1 MLKWG
6 VIGVGRAGQARARA
20 LHQDPRA
27 QPLYGFRGQPEA
39 VGLRRV
45 EDLGEMLRRVDAV
58 AVCTPDATHPDM
70 VRACLSAGKHVLVEF
85 PLAGSAEVGRELFDL
100 ARRHGRIL
108 HVEHIEL
115 LGAAAVTL
123 RALARGSRL
132 RAGRVTFSGGA
143 RRGTYGVAHCNVA
156 RLHRLLDAVGLPDGV
171 QLQDRSPRHLRARL
185 TYDQARVELDLRH
198 GEDLPR
204 RTSLRLELEG
214 ADGTSLLLEQVDE
227 SVWKDGV
234 AVDLPA
240 VPGLFLQDQLAATAR
255 VLDGAAPYVSEE
267 RILQVLSLADALV
280 RASPDGTVAPWSAQ
294 APGVRSGEEPE

>member
-27 QPLYGFRGQPEA
+27 EVLYGFRGQPEA

-45 EDLGEMLRRVDAV
+45 EDLGDMLRRVDAV

-115 LGAAAVTL
+115 LGAAAQGL
-123 RALARGSRL
+123 RDRCRGLRL
-132 RAGRVTFSGGA
+132 QGGQVSFSGGI
-143 RRGTYGVAHCNVA
+143 RKGTYGVAHSNVA
-156 RLHRLLDAVGLPDGV
+156 RLHRLLQAVGLPDGV

-185 TYDQARVELDLRH
+185 RHGGAVVALDLQH
-198 GEDLPR
+198 GEALPR
-204 RTSLRLELEG
+204 QTSLRLELARPDG
-214 ADGTSLLLEQVDE
+214 AVTVLEQRDDALWQDSQPVE
-227 SVWKDGV
+227 L
-234 AVDLPA
+234 AP
-240 VPGLFLQDQLAATAR
+240 VPGVFLQDQLAATAR
-255 VLDGAAPYVSEE
+255 ILDGAPSYVDEL

-280 RASPDGTVAPWSAQ
+280 RASPDGSWAPWSGE
-294 APGVRSGEEPE
+294 APGLRAEAEVG

>member
-45 EDLGEMLRRVDAV
+45 EDLGDMLRRVDAV

-100 ARRHGRIL
+100 ARRHGRVL

-115 LGAAAVTL
+115 LGGAALTL
-123 RALARGSRL
+123 RSRARGLPVR
-132 RAGRVTFSGGA
+132 GGQVA
-143 RRGTYGVAHCNVA
+143 FTGGTRKGTYGVAHCNVA

-185 TYDQARVELDLRH
+185 AYGAARVDLDFRH
-198 GEDLPR
+198 GADLPR
-204 RTSLRLELEG
+204 RTTLRLELARE
-214 ADGTSLLLEQVDE
+214 DGSLTLLEQVDE
-227 SVWKDGV
+227 AVWQDGQP
-234 AVDLPA
+234 VDPPA
-240 VPGLFLQDQLAATAR
+240 LPGLFLQDQLAATAR
-255 VLDGAAPYVSEE
+255 ILDGAPPYVGDE
-267 RILQVLSLADALV
+267 RVLQVLSLADALV
-280 RASPDGTVAPWSAQ
+280 RASPDGSVAAWSGQ
-294 APGVRSGEEPE
+294 APGERAEEDPE

>member
-27 QPLYGFRGQPEA
+27 EVLYGFRGQPEA

-45 EDLGEMLRRVDAV
+45 EDLGDMLRRVDAV

-115 LGAAAVTL
+115 LGAAAGAM
-123 RALARGSRL
+123 RARAAGLAVRG
-132 RAGRVTFSGGA
+132 GHVHFTGGQ

-171 QLQDRSPRHLRARL
+171 QLQDRSPRHLRSRL
-185 TYDQARVELDLRH
+185 RYGATLIELDLRH

-204 RTSLRLELEG
+204 RTALRLELARG
-214 ADGTSLLLEQVDE
+214 DGSSVLLEQVDE
-227 SVWKDGV
+227 AVWQDGV
-234 AVDLPA
+234 PVPLPA
-240 VPGLFLQDQLAATAR
+240 LPGVFLQDQLAATAR
-255 VLDGAAPYVSEE
+255 ILDDAAPYVSEE

-280 RASPDGTVAPWSAQ
+280 RASPDGTVAPWSGQ
-294 APGVRSGEEPE
+294 APGVRSGEEPA